1 MKMTYQPVKVL
12 CKLIYD
18 YEPSSVT
25 VDRWRRGANAKG
37 LKLHMVK
44 LGGRLLTTETHLRE
58 FLEGR
63 EEETVGRSTCQPKT
77 RGENARARA
86 VEAANKEL
94 EEAGI

>member
-1 MKMTYQPVKVL
+1 MKMTYQPVKFL

-25 VDRWRRGANAKG
+25 VDRWKRGDNARG
-37 LKLHMVK
+37 IKLHTVK

-63 EEETVGRSTCQPKT
+63 DEEAVGRSTCQPKT
-77 RGENARARA
+77 RSEKARSK
-86 VEAANKEL
+86 AAAAADAQL
-94 EEAGI
+94 AAAGF

>member
-1 MKMTYQPVKVL
+1 MKFL

-25 VDRWRRGANAKG
+25 VDRWKRGDNARG
-37 LKLHMVK
+37 IKLHTVK

-63 EEETVGRSTCQPKT
+63 DEEAVGRSTCQPKT
-77 RGENARARA
+77 RSENARARA